1 MKLFSTLVFLSVFLI
16 KPENKEYSFDT
27 LVEYESRLDKTIYMH
42 LFNSKDSTYKFSC
55 KSIYQT
61 GALNDSDKNLHTFK
75 LSNNKNVIEFTFE
88 SSREINNNKNTS
100 FVKYT
105 FEKKEIKLD
114 SITTHVSLFGFTNNK
129 KKSRLMIELEI
140 QKNDIIVDEKF
151 LNHFCHGYFSNTD
164 YQVSLNLPKKIIVH
178 NHYSKKI
185 DTIVMI
191 QNKKINTQLR
201 VK

>member
-1 MKLFSTLVFLSVFLI
+1 MKLFSTLVFLSVFII
-16 KPENKEYSFDT
+16 KPENKEYTFDT

-42 LFNSKDSTYKFSC
+42 LFNSKDSTYEFTC
-55 KSIYQT
+55 KSSNQIGT
-61 GALNDSDKNLHTFK
+61 LKDSDKNFHTFK
-75 LSNNKNVIEFTFE
+75 LSNNKNVIDFTFE

-105 FEKKEIKLD
+105 FEKKEVKLD

-129 KKSRLMIELEI
+129 KKSSLMIELEI
-140 QKNDIIVDEKF
+140 QKNDIIVNEQF
-151 LNHFCHGYFSNTD
+151 LNSFCHGYFSNTD
-164 YQVSLNLPKKIIVH
+164 YKVSLNLPKKIIVH
-178 NHYSKKI
+178 NHKKI

-191 QNKKINTQLR
+191 QNKKINTQLS

>member
-1 MKLFSTLVFLSVFLI
+1 MKLFSTLVFLSVFII
-16 KPENKEYSFDT
+16 KPENKEYTFDT
-27 LVEYESRLDKTIYMH
+27 LVEYESRLDKTIY
-42 LFNSKDSTYKFSC
+42 LYLLNSKDSTYKFSC
-55 KSIYQT
+55 KSTYQT
-61 GALNDSDKNLHTFK
+61 GAINDSDKYLHTFK
-75 LSNNKNVIEFTFE
+75 LSNKKNELDFVFE
-88 SSREINNNKNTS
+88 SSKEISDKKNTS
-100 FVKYT
+100 FIKYR
-105 FEKKEIKLD
+105 FEKKEVKSD
-114 SITTHVSLFGFTNNK
+114 SITTHISLFGFTTNK

-164 YQVSLNLPKKIIVH
+164 YQISLNLPKKIIVH
-178 NHYSKKI
+178 NHKKI